1 MKERNV
7 SWLDRSWPYKNSSTH
22 ANPAEFA
29 KRMRARQRAAE
40 LQRKAQAA
48 AEIEAAV
55 KVRTIR
61 KSGT

>member
-1 MKERNV
+1 MSLHDPTFK
-7 SWLDRSWPYKNSSTH
+7 YIGAATH
-22 ANPAEFA
+22 GDPAEFA

-40 LQRKAQAA
+40 LQRKALAA

>member
-1 MKERNV
+1 MTWRNPDWKYL
-7 SWLDRSWPYKNSSTH
+7 SSSTH

-40 LQRKAQAA
+40 LQRKADAA

>member
-1 MKERNV
+1 MSLHDPRFRYL
-7 SWLDRSWPYKNSSTH
+7 SASTH